1 MTSDTTAGP
10 PRGGSATAQR
20 LRAVADAVSTALNVI
35 GTLLILGLVVL
46 VNADVIGRELFLAP
60 ISGVPEIVS
69 MSIVAI
75 VFLQVSQAFRM
86 GRFTRTDTLL
96 DLLQRVSPRIRSAVD
111 LVYSLAALALIWF
124 IFSASLPLF
133 EKSWER
139 GTYVGTVGDFTAPE
153 WPVKLVILVGCAA
166 LMVQIAI
173 QAVVALWSLVNP
185 DAIAGA
191 GE

>member
-10 PRGGSATAQR
+10 PRGGSAAAKR
-20 LRAVADAVSTALNVI
+20 MRAVADAISTALNVI

-46 VNADVIGRELFLAP
+46 VNADVLGRELFLAP

-86 GRFTRTDTLL
+86 GRFTRTDTFL
-96 DLLQRVSPRIRSAVD
+96 DLLERVSPRIRSAVD
-111 LVYSLAALALIWF
+111 LLYSLAALALIWF

-139 GTYVGTVGDFTAPE
+139 GTYLGTVGDFTAPE

-173 QAVVALWSLVNP
+173 QAIIALRNLAYP
-185 DAIAGA
+185 EPAAGA

>member
-10 PRGGSATAQR
+10 PRGGSAAAKR
-20 LRAVADAVSTALNVI
+20 LRAVADAVSAALNVV

-75 VFLQVSQAFRM
+75 VFLQVSQAFRK
-86 GRFTRTDTLL
+86 GRFTRTDTFL
-96 DLLQRVSPRIRSAVD
+96 DLLERVSPRIRSAVD
-111 LVYSLAALALIWF
+111 LLYSLAALALIWF
-124 IFSASLPLF
+124 IFSASFPLF

-139 GTYVGTVGDFTAPE
+139 STYVGTVGDFTAPE
-153 WPVKLVILVGCAA
+153 WPVKLIILVGCAA

-173 QAVVALWSLVNP
+173 QAIIALWSLVNP
-185 DAIAGA
+185 DASTGA